1 MDKAWIIQTITMLG
15 IGALGFFIKD
25 LKKSIEGRIEQNTK
39 GIDNNTEKIE
49 TLEEKFS
56 NYKETVAMRYVQK
69 DEFIRAVTSMDK
81 KLDKIY
87 DRVVEKGE

>member
-1 MDKAWIIQTITMLG
+1 MDKTWIIQTVTMLG
-15 IGALGFFIKD
+15 IGALGYFIKD

-39 GIDNNTEKIE
+39 SIDANTEKIDN
-49 TLEEKFS
+49 LEEKFN

-69 DEFIRAVTSMDK
+69 DEFIRAITNMDK